1 MAVKLIYETE
11 RLLLRI
17 LDDNNSE
24 KVLDYL
30 IRNKDFFEEFEP
42 QRNEEF
48 YTIGFQASELRHD
61 LNYIKEKSMLRLW
74 VFNKDNSDK
83 VIGQITFYNIVP
95 FAFLSCH
102 VGYKSDKDEVRKG
115 IITEAL
121 KESIRIMF
129 EEYKMHR
136 IEAHVMPDN
145 KASISL
151 LEKIG
156 FINEG
161 ISHKF
166 LEVNGIWEDH
176 MHFALINDYA

>member
-1 MAVKLIYETE
+1 MKLIYETE

-17 LDDNNSE
+17 LDE
-24 KVLDYL
+24 
-30 IRNKDFFEEFEP
+30 
-42 QRNEEF
+42 
-48 YTIGFQASELRHD
+48 
-61 LNYIKEKSMLRLW
+61 
-74 VFNKDNSDK
+74 
-83 VIGQITFYNIVP
+83 
-95 FAFLSCH
+95 
-102 VGYKSDKDEVRKG
+102 DEIRKG

-121 KESIRIMF
+121 KEGIRIMF
-129 EEYKMHR
+129 EEYGMHR
-136 IEAHVMPDN
+136 IEAHVMPN
-145 KASISL
+145 NNASLSV